1 MKVLTKKMGG
11 FLKPKTASTPSKP
24 LSFKFP
30 GFGKKDALDVDTA
43 LIDPPTGAAP
53 TTAMESLAAHTL
65 VGQYENGPALKKTGK
80 KYKASSKGF
89 LAKMPLEKQQKIF
102 VTALAFT
109 FSLTLLFVWLDIR
122 HSRTMAEFNQSVT
135 EIVLNTQRL
144 AKSIP
149 AAMKGDAT
157 AFPLIED
164 SRNKIATLDAALAAN
179 SVVLHNPELL
189 GKLQFA
195 EEKWKPTAQ
204 AAQNISGAKKF
215 LQDMGAVKKRLVE
228 SSPLQYDE
236 AKVIAVISLQS
247 GSNAKESA
255 LASELVGTSQILAK
269 EIAEAFTEEGAS
281 QRDPAALMELYNEYR
296 GSISSLLNGDARAGI
311 EAAKFAEVK
320 RALTSLKTQV
330 DKVETDIAFFVK
342 GLPRLRD
349 LRKSEQV
356 IGKDSETI
364 RDVFQEVA
372 TASMRTGASWDSYTV
387 VFFGVLSLIAAG
399 LWSRNYMKSSELRAS
414 EAELQKEQAE
424 SLERD
429 AKRTN
434 DQNQAAILRL
444 MNELQEVADGDL
456 TVQATVSEDITGAI
470 ADSVNYTVD
479 ELRSLVARINKTAA
493 MVNEASSSAQLTAT
507 SLQAAT
513 EQQFRE
519 IRETGEAV
527 LRMAQQ
533 INEVSSRASE
543 SVTVA
548 RQSKEASEAGQKA
561 VSNAIVG
568 MNGIRD
574 QIQDT
579 SKRIKR
585 LGESSQEIGEI
596 VELIS
601 DITEQ
606 TNVLALNAAI
616 QAASAGEAGRGFT
629 IVAEEVQRL
638 AERSGEATKQ
648 ISALIKTIQ
657 TDTQDAVSAMERS
670 TAGVVEGTKLSDDAG
685 QALGEIGSVSSQLA
699 NLIEDFSA
707 VTSKQ
712 ASSAGTVAQSIQ
724 RILLVTEQTSEG
736 TQQTAG
742 SIRQLAELAQEL
754 KSSVSRFKV
763 S

>member
-1 MKVLTKKMGG
+1 MKVLTKKMGE
-11 FLKPKTASTPSKP
+11 FLKPKSASNSSK
-24 LSFKFP
+24 LISFKFP

-65 VGQYENGPALKKTGK
+65 VGQFDGGFGSKKIEK
-80 KYKASSKGF
+80 KYKPAHKGVLDSVP
-89 LAKMPLEKQQKIF
+89 LAQQQKISVIVF
-102 VTALAFT
+102 AFAI
-109 FSLTLLFVWLDIR
+109 SVVLLFVWLDIR
-122 HSRTMAEFNQSVT
+122 QSRNMALFSYSVT
-135 EIVLNTQRL
+135 DIVLNTQRL
-144 AKSIP
+144 AKAVP
-149 AAMKGDAT
+149 AAMKGDVK
-157 AFPLIED
+157 AFPQIED
-164 SRNKIATLDAALAAN
+164 SRTKISTLDAALNADG
-179 SVVLHNPELL
+179 VVAFNADLL
-189 GKLQFA
+189 AKLQDA
-195 EEKWKPTAQ
+195 EAKWKPTA
-204 AAQNISGAKKF
+204 AAAENISGAKKF
-215 LQDMGAVKKRLVE
+215 LQDMGAVKARLIE

-247 GSNAKESA
+247 GASAKESA
-255 LASELVGTSQILAK
+255 LAGELVGASQILAK
-269 EIAEAFTEEGAS
+269 EISEAFSDEGVAP
-281 QRDPAALMELYNEYR
+281 RDPSALMDLYNEYKANVN
-296 GSISSLLNGDARAGI
+296 SLLNGDARAGI
-311 EAAKFAEVK
+311 EPAKFAEVK
-320 RALTSLKTQV
+320 RALSALKAQI
-330 DKVETDIAFFVK
+330 DKAEKDISYFVN
-342 GLPRLRD
+342 GLPRLRE

-356 IGKDSETI
+356 ISKDSEI
-364 RDVFQEVA
+364 VREAFQTVA
-372 TASMRTGASWDSYTV
+372 GTDQSDGPNLNSYAAI
-387 VFFGVLSLIAAG
+387 FFGIIALLAVA
-399 LWSRNYMKSSELRAS
+399 LWSRNYMKSSDLRAS

-479 ELRSLVARINKTAA
+479 ELRNLVARINKTAA

-543 SVTVA
+543 SVVVA

-561 VSNAIVG
+561 VSNAIYG

-685 QALGEIGSVSSQLA
+685 KALGEIGTVSSQLA

-707 VTSKQ
+707 VTSRQ

-742 SIRQLAELAQEL
+742 SIRQLAEHAQEL

>member
-1 MKVLTKKMGG
+1 MI
-11 FLKPKTASTPSKP
+11 P
-24 LSFKFP
+24 LP
-30 GFGKKDALDVDTA
+30 
-43 LIDPPTGAAP
+43 
-53 TTAMESLAAHTL
+53 
-65 VGQYENGPALKKTGK
+65 
-80 KYKASSKGF
+80 
-89 LAKMPLEKQQKIF
+89 KQQKIF
-102 VTALAFT
+102 AIAFAVFGALA
-109 FSLTLLFVWLDIR
+109 LLSVGLDQR
-122 HSRTMAEFNQSVT
+122 HAGQVAEFNQAVT

-144 AKSIP
+144 AKAVP
-149 AAMKGDAT
+149 AAVKGDGT
-157 AFPLIED
+157 AFPQMDE
-164 SRNKIATLDAALAAN
+164 SRSRIAVLDGTLAA
-179 SVVLHNPELL
+179 STIISYDPDMKA
-189 GKLQFA
+189 KLADA
-195 EEKWKPTAQ
+195 EDKWKPTAASAEQ
-204 AAQNISGAKKF
+204 IASSKKF
-215 LQDMGAVKKRLVE
+215 LQDMGAVKRRLVE
-228 SSPLQYDE
+228 SSPLQFDE

-247 GSNAKESA
+247 GASAKESA
-255 LASELVGTSQILAK
+255 LASELVGSSQILAK
-269 EIAEAFTEEGAS
+269 EISEAFTDEGAS
-281 QRDPAALMELYNEYR
+281 PREPSSVMDLYNEYR
-296 GSISSLLNGDARAGI
+296 SSINSLLNGDTKAGI
-311 EAAKFAEVK
+311 EAAKFAEVR
-320 RALTSLKTQV
+320 RALTTLKTEV
-330 DKVETDIAFFVK
+330 EKVEGDITFFVK

-349 LRKSEQV
+349 LRKAEQT
-356 IGKDSETI
+356 ISTDSEMV
-364 RDVFQEVA
+364 RKLFQSVLVNSTNSASAWNLYLAGFATFMALVA
-372 TASMRTGASWDSYTV
+372 GA
-387 VFFGVLSLIAAG
+387 
-399 LWSRNYMKSSELRAS
+399 LWFRSYMKMSNLRTS
-414 EAELQKEQAE
+414 EAEIQKEQAE

-561 VSNAIVG
+561 VSNAIFG

-685 QALGEIGSVSSQLA
+685 KALGEIGTVSSQLA
-699 NLIEDFSA
+699 SLIEDFSS

>member
-1 MKVLTKKMGG
+1 MKVLSRKPGSPAKTRPGSAAPKAQG
-11 FLKPKTASTPSKP
+11 LK
-24 LSFKFP
+24 LFSFSRKRSQ
-30 GFGKKDALDVDTA
+30 DLDTA
-43 LIDPPTGAAP
+43 LIDEPDTSMA
-53 TTAMESLAAHTL
+53 TTALESLAAHTL
-65 VGQYENGPALKKTGK
+65 TGQARPGK
-80 KYKASSKGF
+80 PPSVASRYKPKSKGLF
-89 LAKMPLEKQQKIF
+89 GDMPLPKQLRIYL
-102 VTALAFT
+102 VTLAIAFILVVS
-109 FSLTLLFVWLDIR
+109 SLWLD
-122 HSRTMAEFNQSVT
+122 SRTLSQNARFNQSVT
-135 EIVLNTQRL
+135 EIVLNTQRM
-144 AKSIP
+144 AKAVPS
-149 AAMKGDAT
+149 AMKGDAE
-157 AFPLIED
+157 AFGQMED
-164 SRNKIATLDAALAAN
+164 SRTRIEQMAASLPTISPAATEAEVAARMQAA
-179 SVVLHNPELL
+179 SAKWMPL
-189 GKLQFA
+189 GK
-195 EEKWKPTAQ
+195 
-204 AAQNISGAKKF
+204 AAQRIGASRAF
-215 LQDMGAVKKRLVE
+215 LLDMAAARKRLV
-228 SSPLQYDE
+228 SSAPLQYEE
-236 AKVIAVISLQS
+236 AKVVSVMTLQAGSAARELGIA
-247 GSNAKESA
+247 N
-255 LASELVGTSQILAK
+255 ELVGHSQILARDIS
-269 EIAEAFTEEGAS
+269 ESFMDAGAGAAS
-281 QRDPAALMELYNEYR
+281 PAAMLKMFNEYKA
-296 GSISSLLNGDARAGI
+296 GIETLLNGDARLSV
-311 EAAKFAEVK
+311 EAAKQPEVR
-320 RALTSLKTQV
+320 RALTNLKGI
-330 DKVETDIAFFVK
+330 VEKAEPDFNFFVK
-342 GLPRLRD
+342 GLPALRE
-349 LRKSEQV
+349 LRRSEQLISTESEAILEIFQKV
-356 IGKDSETI
+356 TIGSAGMFESW
-364 RDVFQEVA
+364 RMVFTLSCA
-372 TASMRTGASWDSYTV
+372 FLA
-387 VFFGVLSLIAAG
+387 VLAG
-399 LWSRNYMKSSELRAS
+399 LMAFRTFVKMNSLRTT

-479 ELRSLVARINKTAA
+479 ELRNLVARINKTAA
-493 MVNEASSSAQLTAT
+493 MVNEASSTAQLTAT
-507 SLQAAT
+507 SLQAAS
-513 EQQFRE
+513 EQQSRE

-533 INEVSSRASE
+533 INDVSSQASE

-548 RQSKEASEAGQKA
+548 RQSKEASEAGQRA
-561 VSNAIVG
+561 VSNAITG
-568 MNGIRD
+568 MNDIRD

-579 SKRIKR
+579 AKRIKR

-638 AERSGEATKQ
+638 AERSGAATKQ

-670 TAGVVEGTKLSDDAG
+670 TAGVVEGTKLSDEAG
-685 QALGEIGSVSSQLA
+685 KALGEIGSVSSQLA
-699 NLIEDFSA
+699 HLIENFSS
-707 VTSKQ
+707 VTSRQ
-712 ASSAGTVAQSIQ
+712 ASSASTVAQSIQ